1 MLTQKFVDK
10 HKIIFYLQIKT
21 INLVYDFKPHNL
33 NIVYSINFGI
43 EMYINKTKRLWKG
56 LGKKKKI
63 KL

>member
-43 EMYINKTKRLWKG
+43 EMYINKTKRL
-56 LGKKKKI
+56 
-63 KL
+63 